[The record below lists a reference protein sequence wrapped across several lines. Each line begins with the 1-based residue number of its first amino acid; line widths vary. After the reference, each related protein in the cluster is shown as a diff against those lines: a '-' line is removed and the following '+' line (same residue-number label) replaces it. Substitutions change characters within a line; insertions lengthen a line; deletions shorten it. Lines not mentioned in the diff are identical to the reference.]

1 MRIINEYKS
10 FLYLWFQLLILS
22 KIIIIIIIILSF
34 EFPIIIS

>member
-22 KIIIIIIIILSF
+22 KIIIIIIILSF